1 MAKGLEIV
9 HGKTGDFAL
18 EHELA
23 DRLRKESIDGTM
35 YIGYPIFA
43 SGDGHLQFD
52 ILLSSKNSGFA
63 IIDTSHFR
71 SHRTSIDSMRKR
83 QNRLYNVLTAKM
95 RENTKLCNGRNL
107 IAEPLVVSLHENINE
122 KYDDGTIITT
132 FDEINKILKSD
143 FCISDDSYELLNAFI
158 QNTSALRPKKKRLSV
173 KNSNSYG
180 ARMKLI
186 EQKIANLDTYQNKA
200 ALEVFD
206 GLQRIRG
213 LAGSGKTIVLAI
225 KAANLHKNHPDWRIL
240 ITFYTRSLNQ
250 QFKYLVRA
258 FSTEEPDWSKIT
270 ILHSW
275 GSSIATG
282 VYYEICKN
290 LHHRSMNFTDARNKF
305 GANKAFKGAC
315 SQLLQHQEIPKLYDA
330 ALIDEAQDLP
340 QDFFKLIFRATK
352 NPKRIV
358 YAYDELQSLNNME
371 ILPPEELFG
380 RDQNEKPRVSLKEA
394 QGQPKQDFV
403 LPVCYRNPPW
413 ILTAAL
419 TLGFGIHKQDG
430 IVQMFKERNYWR
442 EVGYESVGGKIDYG
456 HNVHIRRKKSSSPN
470 YFEELIDIESSIL
483 FDSFEAREYERHHI
497 YNDIKKNIETNELDP
512 DDILV
517 IIANPYNVQEEF
529 DGFSK
534 LFAED
539 DIGVHAPGIISSYEN
554 IFEHNSIAVTTMYR
568 AKGNEAPVVYLVGAE
583 YCASLVEPHTRRNF
597 LFTALTRSKGWIRV
611 SGVGDQMRNLTKEF
625 SKLKQDNFSLKFKYP
640 TEFELEQ
647 IRTLNNDKNEKR
659 KIQTDILY
667 KLLNGQIS
675 SADVPEP
682 MKTEILN
689 SYDQA
694 GV

>member
-9 HGKTGDFAL
+9 RGKTGDLAL

-52 ILLSSKNSGFA
+52 VLLSSKNSGFA

-71 SHRTSIDSMRKR
+71 SHSTSIDSMRER
-83 QNRLYNVLTAKM
+83 QNRLYNVLTARM
-95 RENTKLCNGRNL
+95 RENTKLCKGRNL

-122 KYDDGTIITT
+122 KFDDGTIITT
-132 FDEINKILKSD
+132 FDEISQILKSD
-143 FCISDDSYELLNAFI
+143 ICISDESYELLNAFI
-158 QNTSALRPKKKRLSV
+158 QNTSALRPKKKRQSV

-180 ARMKLI
+180 AHMKLI

-206 GLQRIRG
+206 GPQRIRG

-240 ITFYTRSLNQ
+240 ITFYTRSLHQ
-250 QFKYLVRA
+250 QFKYLIRE

-282 VYYEICKN
+282 VYYEISKN
-290 LHHRSMNFTDARNKF
+290 LHHRSMNFTEARKKF

-315 SQLLQHQEIPKLYDA
+315 SQLLQYQEIPKLYDA
-330 ALIDEAQDLP
+330 SLIDEAQDLP
-340 QDFFKLIFRATK
+340 QEFFELIFRATRK
-352 NPKRIV
+352 PKRII

-380 RDQNEKPRVSLKEA
+380 RDEYKKPRVSIKED
-394 QGQPKQDFV
+394 QDFV

-413 ILTAAL
+413 ILTTAL

-430 IVQMFKERNYWR
+430 IVQMFKERNYWNK
-442 EVGYESVGGKIDYG
+442 VGYESVGGKIDYG
-456 HNVHIRRKKSSSPN
+456 HYVHIRRKKSGSPN
-470 YFEELIDIESSIL
+470 YFEELIDIESSVL
-483 FDSFEAREYERHHI
+483 FDSFESKEHERLHI
-497 YNDIKKNIETNELDP
+497 YKDIKKNIEKNELDP
-512 DDILV
+512 DDFLV
-517 IIANPYNVQEEF
+517 IVANPYNVREEF
-529 DGFSK
+529 DEFSK
-534 LFAED
+534 LFSED
-539 DIGVHAPGIISSYEN
+539 DVGVHAPGIISSYEN
-554 IFEHNSIAVTTMYR
+554 IFEHNSIAITTMYR

-583 YCASLVEPHTRRNF
+583 YCTSLVEPHTRRNF

-611 SGVGDQMRNLTKEF
+611 SGVGTQMRDLTNEF
-625 SKLKQDNFSLKFKYP
+625 CKLKQDNFSLKFTYP
-640 TEFELEQ
+640 TELELEQ
-647 IRTLNNDKNEKR
+647 IRTFNNENNEKR

-682 MKTEILN
+682 LKTEILQ
-689 SYDQA
+689 SYVQA

>member
-9 HGKTGDFAL
+9 HGKTGNLAL

-23 DRLRKESIDGTM
+23 DRLRKESIEGTM

-52 ILLSSKNSGFA
+52 VLLSSKNSGFA

-71 SHRTSIDSMRKR
+71 SQTTFIDSMRER
-83 QNRLYNVLTAKM
+83 QNRLYNVLTARM
-95 RENTKLCNGRNL
+95 RENTKLCKGRNL

-122 KYDDGTIITT
+122 KFDDGTIITT
-132 FDEINKILKSD
+132 FDEISQILKSD
-143 FCISDDSYELLNAFI
+143 ICISDESYELLNAFI
-158 QNTSALRPKKKRLSV
+158 QNTSALRPKKKRQSV

-206 GLQRIRG
+206 GPQRIRG

-240 ITFYTRSLNQ
+240 ITFYTRSLHQ
-250 QFKYLVRA
+250 QFKYLIRE

-275 GSSIATG
+275 GSSSATG

-290 LHHRSMNFTDARNKF
+290 LQHRSMNFTDARKKF

-315 SQLLQHQEIPKLYDA
+315 SQLLQYQEIPKLYDA
-330 ALIDEAQDLP
+330 SLIDEAQDLP
-340 QDFFKLIFRATK
+340 QEFFEIIFRATRK
-352 NPKRIV
+352 PKRII

-380 RDQNEKPRVSLKEA
+380 RDEYKKPRVSIKED
-394 QGQPKQDFV
+394 QDFV

-413 ILTAAL
+413 ILTTAL

-430 IVQMFKERNYWR
+430 IVQMFKERNYWN

-456 HNVHIRRKKSSSPN
+456 HYVHIRRKKSGSPN
-470 YFEELIDIESSIL
+470 YFEELIDIESSVL
-483 FDSFEAREYERHHI
+483 FDSFESKEHERLHI
-497 YNDIKKNIETNELDP
+497 YKDIKENIEKNELDP
-512 DDILV
+512 DDFLV
-517 IIANPYNVQEEF
+517 IVANPYNVREEF
-529 DGFSK
+529 DEFSK
-534 LFAED
+534 LFSED
-539 DIGVHAPGIISSYEN
+539 DIGVHAAGIISSSEN
-554 IFEHNSIAVTTMYR
+554 IFEHNSIAITTMYR

-583 YCASLVEPHTRRNF
+583 YCTSLVEPHTRRNF

-611 SGVGDQMRNLTKEF
+611 SGVGNQMSDLTKEF
-625 SKLKQDNFSLKFKYP
+625 CKLKQDNFSLKFTYP
-640 TEFELEQ
+640 TELELEQ
-647 IRTLNNDKNEKR
+647 IRTFNNEKNKKR

-667 KLLNGQIS
+667 KLLNGQIL

-682 MKTEILN
+682 LKTEILQ
-689 SYDQA
+689 SYVQA